1 MKEKKPVFK
10 NNIQKYAPVFL
21 MLVLMVILTIANKNF
36 LSAQSIYNLLQ
47 QVSALG
53 IVALGAMIVLLTAGI
68 DFTAVSVYLWQGL
81 PQVMYIWKAE
91 IRGFFLL

>member
-53 IVALGAMIVLLTAGI
+53 IVALGAMIVLLTAG
-68 DFTAVSVYLWQGL
+68 
-81 PQVMYIWKAE
+81 
-91 IRGFFLL
+91 